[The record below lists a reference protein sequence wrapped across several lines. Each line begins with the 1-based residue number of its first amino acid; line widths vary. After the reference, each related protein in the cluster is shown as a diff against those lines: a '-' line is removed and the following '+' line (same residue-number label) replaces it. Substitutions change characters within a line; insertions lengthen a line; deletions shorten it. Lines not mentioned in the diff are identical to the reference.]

1 MFLSHLFKRFKLIMS
16 TVLSFRIGW
25 NQISRRVQWALCL
38 YTLSLVF
45 VSGLDGLGLGTNT
58 SEGGDGFALNH

>member
-1 MFLSHLFKRFKLIMS
+1 MS